1 MRARPAA
8 AGPGFAVAARRPA
21 RAEVVGV
28 CGWCARRGASPP
40 RRRVASARAL
50 ALLLGGVRPRRAAGI
65 PRGAGRP
72 GLSKGNR
79 VNIPER
85 ERGDGRPAS
94 RRVARCGNASELGD
108 VGLGP
113 GKSSLFPSGVKRTG
127 RPRSPRSSVG
137 RDPLPRQCQAGSL
150 TGAVHLSKSNA
161 GVLRRAQRGQ
171 KPRVEQ
177 KGKSSLD
184 FDFQYEYRPR
194 KRGLSIL
201 LSSSFEQEV
210 SEKLPQG

>member
-1 MRARPAA
+1 MIGEGRSEVRARPAA

-21 RAEVVGV
+21 QLGTPLSCLSRPATVVLG
-28 CGWCARRGASPP
+28 CGGGC
-40 RRRVASARAL
+40 RRR
-50 ALLLGGVRPRRAAGI
+50 VRPRRAAGI

-113 GKSSLFPSGVKRTG
+113 GKSSLFFVRGACPGIGSPGDRDSCPVKHRGSCGVRCAQ
-127 RPRSPRSSVG
+127 VG
-137 RDPLPRQCQAGSL
+137 P
-150 TGAVHLSKSNA
+150 
-161 GVLRRAQRGQ
+161 
-171 KPRVEQ
+171 
-177 KGKSSLD
+177 
-184 FDFQYEYRPR
+184 
-194 KRGLSIL
+194 
-201 LSSSFEQEV
+201 
-210 SEKLPQG
+210 